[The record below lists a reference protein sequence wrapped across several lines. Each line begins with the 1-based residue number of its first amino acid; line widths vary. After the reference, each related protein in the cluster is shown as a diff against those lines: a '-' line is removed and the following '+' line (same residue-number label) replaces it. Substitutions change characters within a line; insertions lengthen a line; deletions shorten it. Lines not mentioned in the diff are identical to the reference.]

1 MVNIMTDKEKLA
13 SVENSLVQR
22 YNERGYLVEDEV
34 IDCCI
39 DHDLDLAEIDAVC
52 DRLLKRNIIFRD
64 SATDT
69 VSQDNDD
76 EDDVYDRSHL
86 DYDEVLNQISREYP
100 TCEYLIEQIRSILPP
115 QHKEWQTLIGEA
127 QNGNV
132 YARER
137 LVLMYL
143 RTILKRAYD
152 FSKMYY
158 CDFEE
163 CFQNAVIGFLN
174 AIEKYDVTSPDSF
187 VSYFSLW
194 LVQNMNREC
203 SIKGTIMRYPV
214 HYKEKLLMV
223 MREMADSYYG
233 TEDLADAEQ
242 KVIDRYKESDDCTG
256 IYSEIENIFNKYF
269 LNEYIIM
276 FGDQFDYNHI
286 LPYLPL
292 FDEYVVEDDVGDRI
306 IENEN
311 VATLRKNIDTC
322 LTNREKRVIT
332 MRYGIFDEEPK
343 TLEEVGATI
352 GVTRERIRQIE
363 SNAIIKLKRRYH
375 VFEKG

>member
-34 IDCCI
+34 IDCCV

-69 VSQDNDD
+69 VSQDDDD

-100 TCEYLIEQIRSILPP
+100 ACKSLIEQIRSILPP
-115 QHKEWQTLIGEA
+115 QHKEWRTLIGEA
-127 QNGNV
+127 QNGNM

-152 FSKMYY
+152 FSKIYY

-214 HYKEKLLMV
+214 HYKDKLLAV
-223 MREMADSYYG
+223 MSELTDGYFG
-233 TEDLADAEQ
+233 PDELAFAEQ
-242 KVIDRYKESDDCTG
+242 RIIDKYEESSDYTG
-256 IYSEIENIFNKYF
+256 INREIADLFNQNF
-269 LNEYIIM
+269 LSDYLKVA
-276 FGDQFDYNHI
+276 GGQVDYNHI
-286 LPYLPL
+286 LPYLPI
-292 FDEYVVEDDVGDRI
+292 FDEYVTEDDLGDRI
-306 IENEN
+306 IESDN
-311 VATLRKNIDTC
+311 AASLRLNLDSC
-322 LTNREKRVIT
+322 LTNREKSVIV
-332 MRYGIFDEEPK
+332 MRYGIDDGEPK
-343 TLEEVGATI
+343 TLEEVGAAF

-363 SNAIIKLKRRYH
+363 SKAIKKLKRRYH
-375 VFEKG
+375 VLSK